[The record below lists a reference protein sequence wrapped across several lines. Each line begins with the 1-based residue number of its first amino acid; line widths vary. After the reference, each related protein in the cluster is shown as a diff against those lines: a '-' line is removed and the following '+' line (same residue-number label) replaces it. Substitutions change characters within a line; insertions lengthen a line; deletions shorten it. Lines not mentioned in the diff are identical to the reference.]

1 VLVGRNKIRSLGSGS
16 RFVESRCPSRGTR
29 GRDLPSF
36 GGRQTGAA
44 LSKLAPAFNSQPD
57 KPQYNLRKGSAQGS
71 GTESSGHIKLGR
83 AVGTQAEGEKVG
95 SSDRSSVDAVY

>member
-1 VLVGRNKIRSLGSGS
+1 M
-16 RFVESRCPSRGTR
+16 RGTL
-29 GRDLPSF
+29 GRALPSF

-71 GTESSGHIKLGR
+71 GTESFGHIKLGR
-83 AVGTQAEGEKVG
+83 AVSTQM
-95 SSDRSSVDAVY
+95 SLPTIIPHNVDDVVSGRNHSAH